1 MHVSRG
7 VHGKSLYFLSCFCE
21 PKTCPKTK
29 NQKTLKSQV
38 FFFFFFFFIFIYFW
52 LFWVCCWVQAFSSCV
67 SRDHSLL
74 QCAAFSLW
82 WSLLQWSTG
91 LRLMGFSSCG
101 SWAQLSR
108 DMRDFTA
115 PWIELVSLASQ
126 DGFLTTGL
134 PGKPTSFF
142 FSSVQEH
149 THLPSIIGTLRYQ

>member
-1 MHVSRG
+1 MWAGGCMENLFIFCHVSM
-7 VHGKSLYFLSCFCE
+7 
-21 PKTCPKTK
+21 
-29 NQKTLKSQV
+29 NQKPALKKKTLKRQV
-38 FFFFFFFFIFIYFW
+38 FFFFFFFIFIYFW

-67 SRDHSLL
+67 SRDHSWL

-82 WSLLQWSTG
+82 WPLLQWSTG
-91 LRLMGFSSCG
+91 LRCIGFSSCG

-108 DMRDFTA
+108 GMRDFTA
-115 PWIELVSLASQ
+115 PWTELVSLASQ